1 MGQAGVRGSKDRL
14 NSTGVCIKCF
24 WGLSMLVNIMGAV
37 ESDHFEINLQMNKS
51 LNILP
56 NEKLR
61 IFVRNH
67 VISKLPK
74 CHLDFHFEFLK
85 SSLKLI
91 I

>member
-1 MGQAGVRGSKDRL
+1 MDGLS
-14 NSTGVCIKCF
+14 STACTVQVFVCF
-24 WGLSMLVNIMGAV
+24 WGLSLLVNIMGAV

-61 IFVRNH
+61 IRNH
-67 VISKLPK
+67 VILKLAK
-74 CHLDFHFEFLK
+74 CHFDFHFEFLK

>member
-61 IFVRNH
+61 IFVH